1 MRVLIA
7 TATAGAGH
15 LQAANALEEAWTAWR
30 PRDAVRKVDV
40 LDHTPAVYKKAYS
53 EGYAKL
59 VAKAPELYASFFA
72 TTDDPALARLSAG
85 FRRAAGRTAAHGFV
99 RLVEGFR
106 PDVVLAP
113 HFLPL
118 EILGGAA
125 QEGAPLLVSV
135 VTDFEAHAFWMDPAV
150 GLTCVAAPE
159 TKARLVA
166 RGVPARDVAVTGI
179 PVSPRFAAAP
189 SRAEARRRHGL
200 RDDMAVLLVLAGGF
214 GMGPVAEVVAGLGRT
229 PGPLQLVV
237 VCGRNEPLRRRV
249 AALEHPHPTRV
260 LGFTR
265 EIPSLM
271 AAADL
276 VVTKPG
282 GLTVSEAL
290 ALGRPLL
297 IVNPI
302 PGQEAA
308 NSDFLLE
315 RGAAV
320 KAGRPEDLPG
330 RVTALF
336 AGGRLAALAR
346 AARALGKP
354 GAAQAVCRLAFKR
367 ASARRRG

>member
-30 PRDAVRKVDV
+30 PGDEVKKVDV
-40 LDHTPAVYKKAYS
+40 LDYTPGVFRKAYS

-59 VAKAPELYASFFA
+59 VARVPEAYAAVFER
-72 TTDDPALARLSAG
+72 TDDP
-85 FRRAAGRTAAHGFV
+85 RRAKRSAPLRRRVGRTAARGFV
-99 RLVEGFR
+99 RLVDAFK

-118 EILGGAA
+118 EILGGPDR
-125 QEGAPLLVSV
+125 GPGPLLVSV
-135 VTDFEAHAFWMDPAV
+135 VTDFEAHAYWMDPAV

-159 TKARLVA
+159 TKARLVE
-166 RGVPARDVAVTGI
+166 RGVPARSVAVTGI
-179 PVSPRFAAAP
+179 PVSRRFSAAP
-189 SRAEARRRHGL
+189 SRAEARRLHGL
-200 RDDMAVLLVLAGGF
+200 RDDAPVLLVLAGSF
-214 GMGPVAEVVAGLGRT
+214 GMGPVAEVVAALGRA

-237 VCGRNEPLRRRV
+237 VCGRNESLRARV
-249 AALEHPHPTRV
+249 ATLEHPHPTRV
-260 LGFTR
+260 LGFTK

-271 AAADL
+271 SAADL

-282 GLTVSEAL
+282 GLTVSESL

-297 IVNPI
+297 IVHPI

-315 RGAAV
+315 HGAAA
-320 KAGRPEDLPG
+320 KAGRPEDLPS
-330 RVTALF
+330 RVRALL
-336 AGGRLAALAR
+336 GGPRLAAMALA
-346 AARALGKP
+346 AKALGKP
-354 GAAQAVCRLAFKR
+354 RAAEAVCRLAYKKAGGR
-367 ASARRRG
+367 

>member
-1 MRVLIA
+1 MKVLIA

-30 PRDAVRKVDV
+30 PKDEVKKVDV
-40 LDHTPAVYKKAYS
+40 LDFTPKVYKKAYS

-59 VAKAPELYASFFA
+59 VAKAPELYASVFER
-72 TTDDPALARLSAG
+72 TDDPGRARRSAG
-85 FRRAAGRTAAHGFV
+85 LRRRVGRTAARGFV
-99 RLVEGFR
+99 HLTEAFR

-118 EILGGAA
+118 EILGG
-125 QEGAPLLVSV
+125 ETRPSGPLLVSV

-159 TKARLVA
+159 TKARLMA

-179 PVSPRFAAAP
+179 PVSPRFSAAP
-189 SRAEARRRHGL
+189 SRGEARRRLGL
-200 RDDMAVLLVLAGGF
+200 RDDSPVLLVLAGGF
-214 GMGPVAEVVAGLGRT
+214 GMGPVGEVVSGLGRA

-237 VCGRNEPLRRRV
+237 VCGRNEPLRQAV
-249 AALEHPHPTRV
+249 ASLEHPHPTRV

-276 VVTKPG
+276 IVTKPG
-282 GLTVSEAL
+282 GLTVSESL

-297 IVNPI
+297 IVNPL

-315 RGAAV
+315 HGAAV
-320 KAGRPEDLPG
+320 KSNRPEDLPA
-330 RVTALF
+330 RLRTLF
-336 AGGRLAALAR
+336 TSGRLAAMAK
-346 AARALGKP
+346 AARSLGKP
-354 GAAQAVCRLAFKR
+354 RAAEAVCKLAFKK
-367 ASARRRG
+367 AGGTS

>member
-30 PRDAVRKVDV
+30 SEDRVQKVDV
-40 LDHTPAVYKKAYS
+40 LDYTPAVYKKAYS
-53 EGYAKL
+53 DGYAKV
-59 VAKAPELYASFFA
+59 VAKAPELYASFFES
-72 TTDDPALARLSAG
+72 TDDPVLARLSSG
-85 FRRAAGRTAAHGFV
+85 LRRGVGRTAARGFV
-99 RLVEGFR
+99 DLVAGFR

-118 EILGGAA
+118 EILGGAR
-125 QEGAPLLVSV
+125 QDGAPLLVSV
-135 VTDFEAHAFWMDPAV
+135 VTDFEAHAFWMDPGV

-189 SRAEARRRHGL
+189 GRAEARRRHGL
-200 RDDMAVLLVLAGGF
+200 RDDSPVLLVLAGGF
-214 GMGPVAEVVAGLGRT
+214 GMGPVAEVVAGLGRAA
-229 PGPLQLVV
+229 GPLQLVV
-237 VCGRNEPLRRRV
+237 VCGRNEPLRRKV
-249 AALEHPHPTRV
+249 ASLDHPHPTRV

-282 GLTVSEAL
+282 GLTVSESL

-297 IVNPI
+297 VVNPI

-320 KAGRPEDLPG
+320 KAGRPEDLPA
-330 RVTALF
+330 RVKALF
-336 AGGRLAALAR
+336 SGGRLAQLAR
-346 AARALGKP
+346 AARKLGRP
-354 GAAQAVCRLAFKR
+354 GAADAVCRLAFKR
-367 ASARRRG
+367 AGGKG

>member
-1 MRVLIA
+1 VRILIA

-30 PRDAVRKVDV
+30 PADAVRKVDV
-40 LDHTPAVYKKAYS
+40 LDHTPAVYRKAYS

-59 VAKAPELYASFFA
+59 VAKVPELYASFFA
-72 TTDDPALARLSAG
+72 RTDDPGRARRSAPL
-85 FRRAAGRTAAHGFV
+85 RRRVGRTAARGFV
-99 RLVEGFR
+99 RLAEAFR

-118 EILGGAA
+118 EVLGG
-125 QEGAPLLVSV
+125 GARAGGPLLVSV
-135 VTDFEAHAFWMDPAV
+135 VTDFEAHAFLMDPAV

-166 RGVPARDVAVTGI
+166 RGVPAASVSVTGI

-189 SRAEARRRHGL
+189 GRVEARRRHGL
-200 RDDMAVLLVLAGGF
+200 RDDMPVLLVLAGGF
-214 GMGPVAEVVAGLGRT
+214 GMGPVAEVVAGLGRAA
-229 PGPLQLVV
+229 GPLQLVV
-237 VCGRNEPLRRRV
+237 VCGRNEPLRRAV
-249 AALEHPHPTRV
+249 ASLEHPHPTRV

-297 IVNPI
+297 VVNPL

-315 RGAAV
+315 HGAAV
-320 KAGRPEDLPG
+320 KSNRPEDLPA
-330 RVTALF
+330 RVKALF
-336 AGGRLAALAR
+336 AGGRLSAMAR
-346 AARALGKP
+346 AARSLGRP
-354 GAAQAVCRLAFKR
+354 RAAEAVCRLAFKK
-367 ASARRRG
+367 AGGKA